1 MSRSDEDSVLVTAAK
16 PWPAIGGVS
25 PNAAGGGGVV
35 ISPPTA
41 LIAANALTGMRV
53 VDAHLT
59 ANKDAISRELLLGS
73 TSSHDADLSY
83 AGLRSAL
90 RSMIATTS
98 SSSHSPSSGG
108 YGMGAAV
115 LGNYS
120 LYVGDTDGNNGRAY
134 GLVNVALFLA
144 MSASDSIMRGGCDE
158 VNVEFVEYDGAVYLP
173 AMNACGQGG
182 MDYTDMGCSGDEAMY
197 DCPVDEEMRMTAGP
211 VSPGTSFVDV
221 STTPMPLYCR
231 PPDTEGEDEGVG
243 G

>member
-1 MSRSDEDSVLVTAAK
+1 
-16 PWPAIGGVS
+16 
-25 PNAAGGGGVV
+25 
-35 ISPPTA
+35 
-41 LIAANALTGMRV
+41 
-53 VDAHLT
+53 
-59 ANKDAISRELLLGS
+59 
-73 TSSHDADLSY
+73 
-83 AGLRSAL
+83 
-90 RSMIATTS
+90 
-98 SSSHSPSSGG
+98 
-108 YGMGAAV
+108 MGAAV